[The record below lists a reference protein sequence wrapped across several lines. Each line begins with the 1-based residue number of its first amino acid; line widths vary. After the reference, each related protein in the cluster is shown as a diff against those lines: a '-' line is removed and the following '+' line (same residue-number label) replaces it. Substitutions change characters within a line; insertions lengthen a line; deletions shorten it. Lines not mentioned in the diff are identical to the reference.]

1 MKIIYL
7 LCFLLLSPAILAE
20 SVTAHPFIL
29 EFFSPQEKFNVRA
42 KLSLSCRY
50 EKFVISDS
58 SEYVVRTE
66 DLLLPVE
73 ALDVG
78 EQTHFK
84 VALKEKALMKLDGV
98 FKSNKG
104 CMSQVRLTFLD
115 KKYAVGWAGQMSRP
129 INITLSTGQYYE
141 AGDTELDL
149 SKLEEKISY
158 RLMDFLYHPVPHLQ
172 VNIWLTADGIKLPE
186 SPTSSAID
194 PRTNMP
200 YILSNE

>member
-1 MKIIYL
+1 M
-7 LCFLLLSPAILAE
+7 LSPAILAE

-29 EFFSPQEKFNVRA
+29 EFFSPQDKFHVRA
-42 KLSLSCRY
+42 QLSLSCRY

-66 DLLLPVE
+66 ELVLPVE

-84 VALKEKALMKLDGV
+84 VALKEKVLMKLDGV
-98 FKSNKG
+98 FRSNKG
-104 CMSQVRLTFLD
+104 CMSEVRLTVLD
-115 KKYAVGWAGQMSRP
+115 KKYAVGWAGQVRRP
-129 INITLSTGQYYE
+129 ISFTLTTGQYYQ

-149 SKLEEKISY
+149 FQLEEKISH
-158 RLMDFLYHPVPHLQ
+158 RLLDFLYQPVPQLQ

-194 PRTNMP
+194 PLTNMP
-200 YILSNE
+200 YILINE